1 MDRFH
6 PDGDQVAARMRG
18 GTAVKEAVSRARLDN
33 LVTGIE
39 DFRHTGDRDL
49 LADILLAIVRNRQ

>member
-6 PDGDQVAARMRG
+6 PDGDQIASRVARGATVDQAVTAVRRDNMVAA
-18 GTAVKEAVSRARLDN
+18 V
-33 LVTGIE
+33 E

-49 LADILLAIVRNRQ
+49 LADILLAILRT